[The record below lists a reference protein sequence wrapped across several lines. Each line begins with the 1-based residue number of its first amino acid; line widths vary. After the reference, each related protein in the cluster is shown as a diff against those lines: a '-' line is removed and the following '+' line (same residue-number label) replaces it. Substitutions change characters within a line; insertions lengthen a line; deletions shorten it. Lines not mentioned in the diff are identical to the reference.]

1 MEGKFPV
8 RAESIGWEKIDETY
22 VLIDKSGKNF
32 QIDPISF
39 LVWIQCDG
47 KTSVNKIIDV
57 FSVGG
62 NRDIIESAINGV
74 LEKLT
79 TSELLKWS

>member
-1 MEGKFPV
+1 MEGKFPLKLENV
-8 RAESIGWEKIDETY
+8 QWVKTAEAY
-22 VLIDKSGKNF
+22 VLTDHSGKNF

-47 KTSVNKIIDV
+47 KTPVEQIIDV

-62 NRDIIESAINGV
+62 NRDIIKAAITGV

-79 TSELLKWS
+79 NSNLVKWV